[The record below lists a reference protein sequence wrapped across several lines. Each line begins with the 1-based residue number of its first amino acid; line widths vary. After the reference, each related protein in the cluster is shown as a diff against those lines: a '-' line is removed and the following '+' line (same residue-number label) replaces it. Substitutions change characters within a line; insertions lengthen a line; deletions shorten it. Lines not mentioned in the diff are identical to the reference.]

1 MVRPRADNYQERRSE
16 ILDAAASIF
25 AERGFDGTSTSAI
38 ALKCGVSKALLYH
51 YFASK
56 EEILFEMLVTH
67 CQFLVASAQA
77 TLRENDSA
85 EEQLANVV
93 GELISLYMSSQ
104 DKHIAL
110 MNNLKSLSAEQQKEI
125 KELERTLVQI
135 IKGIVAKLRPEL
147 SEPLQT
153 SLAMYLM
160 GAINWTYTWFK
171 PEGPVSSEQF
181 AKLASS
187 MFLDGLNRVEL
198 PKIIDKL

>member
-56 EEILFEMLVTH
+56 EEILFEMLVAH
-67 CQFLVASAQA
+67 CQFLVATAQA
-77 TLRENDSA
+77 ALSEKQSG
-85 EEQLANVV
+85 EEQLASVV

-104 DKHIAL
+104 EKHIAL
-110 MNNLKSLSAEQQKEI
+110 MNNLKSLSGEQQKEI
-125 KELERTLVQI
+125 KKLERILVQI
-135 IKGIVAKLRPEL
+135 IKSIVARLRPEL

-160 GAINWTYTWFK
+160 GSINWTYTWFK

-181 AKLASS
+181 AELVSS
-187 MFLDGLNRVEL
+187 MFLNGLNKAEMPV
-198 PKIIDKL
+198 IDSH

>member
-56 EEILFEMLVTH
+56 EEILFEMLVSH
-67 CQFLVASAQA
+67 CQFLVASAQSA
-77 TLRENDSA
+77 LRESDSG
-85 EEQLANVV
+85 EEQLASVV

-110 MNNLKSLSAEQQKEI
+110 MSNLKSLSPEQQKEI
-125 KELERTLVQI
+125 KKLERTLVQI
-135 IKGIVAKLRPEL
+135 IKGIVTRLRPEL

-171 PEGPVSSEQF
+171 PEGPVTSEQF
-181 AKLASS
+181 ARLASS
-187 MFLDGLNRVEL
+187 MFLNGLNQAEM
-198 PKIIDKL
+198 P

>member
-1 MVRPRADNYQERRSE
+1 MVRPRAENYQERRSE

-67 CQFLVASAQA
+67 CQFLVASAKA

-85 EEQLANVV
+85 EEQLASVV

>member
-1 MVRPRADNYQERRSE
+1 MVRTRAENYQERRSE

-56 EEILFEMLVTH
+56 EEILFEMLVAH
-67 CQFLVASAQA
+67 CQFLVAAAQA
-77 TLRENDSA
+77 ALSENESG
-85 EEQLANVV
+85 EEQLASVV
-93 GELISLYMSSQ
+93 GELISLYMNSQ
-104 DKHIAL
+104 EKHIAL
-110 MNNLKSLSAEQQKEI
+110 MNNLKSLSGEQQKEI
-125 KELERTLVQI
+125 KKLERILVQI
-135 IKGIVAKLRPEL
+135 IKGIVARLRPEL

-160 GAINWTYTWFK
+160 GSINWTYTWFK

-181 AKLASS
+181 ADLVSS
-187 MFLDGLNRVEL
+187 MFLNGLTKAEMPV
-198 PKIIDKL
+198 IDSH

>member
-1 MVRPRADNYQERRSE
+1 MVRPRANNYQERRSE

-67 CQFLVASAQA
+67 CQFLVASAQRA
-77 TLRENDSA
+77 LRETDSG
-85 EEQLANVV
+85 EEQLASVV

-110 MNNLKSLSAEQQKEI
+110 MNNLKSLSEEQQKEI
-125 KELERTLVQI
+125 KKLERTLVQI
-135 IKGIVAKLRPEL
+135 IKGIVARLRPEL
-147 SEPLQT
+147 SEPVQT

-171 PEGPVSSEQF
+171 PDGPVSSGQF
-181 AKLASS
+181 AQLASS
-187 MFLDGLNRVEL
+187 MFLNGLKSAIV
-198 PKIIDKL
+198 PS

>member
-38 ALKCGVSKALLYH
+38 ASKCGVSKALLYH
-51 YFASK
+51 YFTSK
-56 EEILFEMLVTH
+56 EEILFEMLVAH

-77 TLRENDSA
+77 ALKDSDTA
-85 EEQLANVV
+85 DVQLASVV

-110 MNNLKSLSAEQQKEI
+110 MNNLKSLSPEQQKEI
-125 KELERTLVQI
+125 KKLERTLVQI
-135 IKGIVAKLRPEL
+135 IKGIVARLRPEL

-181 AKLASS
+181 ARLASS
-187 MFLDGLNRVEL
+187 MFLDGLNRAHVPE
-198 PKIIDKL
+198 IIDKH